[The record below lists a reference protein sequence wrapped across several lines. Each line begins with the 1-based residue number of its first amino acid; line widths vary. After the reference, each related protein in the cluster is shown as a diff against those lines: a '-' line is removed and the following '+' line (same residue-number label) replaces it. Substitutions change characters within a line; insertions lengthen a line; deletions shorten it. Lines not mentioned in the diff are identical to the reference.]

1 LTSVTVDNQN
11 PQYTSNAGVLFDK
24 QIKTLI
30 VYPAGKSDSSYTIP
44 NSVTAIGNEAF
55 SGCTGLTRVTIP
67 NSVTAIGNE
76 AFSGCTGL
84 TSVTIPN
91 SVTTIGDAAFSGCT
105 GLTSVTI
112 PNSVTS
118 IRPYTFSG
126 CNGLKEVTLSRR
138 TKVVGLSFPL
148 GAQIRYSD

>member
-44 NSVTAIGNEAF
+44 NSVTAIGNTAF
-55 SGCTGLTRVTIP
+55 YGCTSLTSVTIP
-67 NSVTAIGNE
+67 NSVTSIGDE

-91 SVTTIGDAAFSGCT
+91 SVTAIGGNPFYDCT
-105 GLTSVTI
+105 GL
-112 PNSVTS
+112 
-118 IRPYTFSG
+118 
-126 CNGLKEVTLSRR
+126 KEITLPRLHQRLVFLLSLGT
-138 TKVVGLSFPL
+138 TK
-148 GAQIRYSD
+148 AQIRYSD